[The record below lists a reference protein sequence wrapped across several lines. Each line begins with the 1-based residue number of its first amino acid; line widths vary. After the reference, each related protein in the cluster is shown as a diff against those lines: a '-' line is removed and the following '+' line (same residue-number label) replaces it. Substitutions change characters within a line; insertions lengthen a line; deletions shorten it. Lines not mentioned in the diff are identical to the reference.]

1 MLGVKLAGSVLVLV
15 ACTGV
20 GLDQSLEYRRRLRML
35 SELRRM
41 FLLLAGE
48 IRSSRTPA
56 GDAFSHMAARMDGI
70 YRDFLEKLSG
80 ALRQEGRGRFDR
92 LWKEQVLESFEKHR
106 QIIQR
111 VGQHQVHVVK
121 SGHRFCDAGQHR
133 RAKTDVGDK
142 MAVHYVKM
150 QKIRPGVQTGAAV
163 FFQMCKIRGEQRGC
177 NHSHGKNSFLI

>member
-15 ACTGV
+15 ACTGL
-20 GLDQSLEYRRRLRML
+20 GLDKSLEYRRRLRML

-92 LWKEQVLESFEKHR
+92 LWKEQVLESFEKSPLNR
-106 QIIQR
+106 EELELLLSF
-111 VGQHQVHVVK
+111 GNTF
-121 SGHRFCDAGQHR
+121 GYLDAQ
-133 RAKTDVGDK
+133 
-142 MAVHYVKM
+142 M
-150 QKIRPGVQTGAAV
+150 QLAAID
-163 FFQMCKIRGEQRGC
+163 FFQRELAECYEKLLVSCQ
-177 NHSHGKNSFLI
+177 GKMRVARLLGVTAGVFLVILLV